1 MEQFDV
7 ARGLMKE
14 ITGMGGLLGVMQ
26 RHFNDVEGVRIT
38 EVDGVNSVLLE
49 EPSYLP
55 NVRVSY
61 TERGLLQVDGEQA
74 KPDFSDSDA
83 VRRAQM
89 SRAAWTSFLDESTG
103 YDGKKRGDKAKER
116 VKRRAKSM
124 SRVNEWNSYIEKVS
138 DLGTDVLEQGHALVE
153 EIKSAL
159 TDENITKAFGR
170 SEKLSKL
177 MG

>member
-7 ARGLMKE
+7 ARGLIKK
-14 ITGMGGLLGVMQ
+14 ITENGGLMEVMQ
-26 RHFNDVEGVRIT
+26 RHFNDVDGSQVT
-38 EVDGVNSVLLE
+38 EFESMNSVLLE
-49 EPSYLP
+49 EPAYLP

-89 SRAAWTSFLDESTG
+89 SRAAWTSFLDEATG

-116 VKRRAKSM
+116 VKRRAKSL
-124 SRVNEWNSYIEKVS
+124 SRVNEWSSYIEKVS
-138 DLGTDVLEQGHALVE
+138 DLGADVLEQGRVLVE
-153 EIKSAL
+153 EIESAL
-159 TDENITKAFGR
+159 SDEDISKAFGR

>member
-7 ARGLMKE
+7 ARGLIKK
-14 ITGMGGLLGVMQ
+14 ITGSGGLVEVMQ
-26 RHFNDVEGVRIT
+26 RHFNDVEGARIS

-49 EPSYLP
+49 EPAYLP

-61 TERGLLQVDGEQA
+61 SERGLLQVDGEQA
-74 KPDFSDSDA
+74 KPDFSDNDA

-103 YDGKKRGDKAKER
+103 YDGKKRVDKAKER

-138 DLGTDVLEQGHALVE
+138 HIDDDVLEQGQALIE
-153 EIKSAL
+153 EIESAL
-159 TDENITKAFGR
+159 SDEDITKAFGR

>member
-7 ARGLMKE
+7 ARGLIKK
-14 ITGMGGLLGVMQ
+14 ITGSGGLVEVMQ
-26 RHFNDVEGVRIT
+26 RHFNDVEGVRIS

-49 EPSYLP
+49 EPAYLP

-61 TERGLLQVDGEQA
+61 SERGLLQVDGEQA
-74 KPDFSDSDA
+74 KPDFSDNDA

-138 DLGTDVLEQGHALVE
+138 HIDDDVLEQGQALIE
-153 EIKSAL
+153 EIESAL
-159 TDENITKAFGR
+159 SDEDITKAFGR

>member
-7 ARGLMKE
+7 ARGLIKE
-14 ITGMGGLLGVMQ
+14 ITGMGGLVEVMQ
-26 RHFNDVEGVRIT
+26 RHFNEIDGVRIS
-38 EVDGVNSVLLE
+38 EVDGANSVLLE
-49 EPSYLP
+49 EPVYLP

-61 TERGLLQVDGEQA
+61 TERGRLEVDGEQA

-116 VKRRAKSM
+116 VKRRVKSL

-138 DLGTDVLEQGHALVE
+138 DIGTDVLEQGQALVE
-153 EIKSAL
+153 EIESAL
-159 TDENITKAFGR
+159 SDEDITKAFGR